1 MSERDARLL
10 RMLVGLRDPLSRI
23 ELALE
28 RGSLASGPGP
38 LALEI
43 RAALGEADGRL
54 EEALRVLRGDSGG
67 GERSAD
73 CRAALRELAERLRAP
88 LAARGLGFELS
99 APGAPVPGDPAL
111 LRRALLC
118 LLRTAAGWA
127 GAEGSIHVRLAVEP
141 SRYGLH
147 ALVSAPPAASGE
159 GFASEA
165 LERFALAAGGMFAVQ
180 PAAASAARPAAASAA
195 QPAAAG
201 ALSLA
206 LWLPERAAA

>member
-1 MSERDARLL
+1 
-10 RMLVGLRDPLSRI
+10 MLVGLRDPLSRI

-54 EEALRVLRGDSGG
+54 EEALRVLRGDSGA

-73 CRAALRELAERLRAP
+73 CRAAVRELAERLRAP

-99 APGAPVPGDPAL
+99 APGTPVPGDPAL

-127 GAEGSIHVRLAVEP
+127 GAGGSIHVRLAVES

-165 LERFALAAGGMFAVQ
+165 LERFALAAGGMFAADPAVARAAD
-180 PAAASAARPAAASAA
+180 PAAARAADPAAPS
-195 QPAAAG
+195 